1 MKAKSKKKPVVLPIS
16 NKPTA
21 EPPMEA
27 RDVFAAFCAA
37 GFIAASGNSVGT
49 VCVSPEDV
57 AARAYRVADAL
68 VARGGLWRALR

>member
-1 MKAKSKKKPVVLPIS
+1 MNTKSKRKPVVSPVGD
-16 NKPTA
+16 KPTA

-37 GFIAASGNSVGT
+37 GFIAASGNSAGA

-68 VARGGLWRALR
+68 VARGGLWRAGR